1 VPRPITDTQVEQV
14 IVKTLEETPTD
25 ATHWSTRSMA
35 QATGMSQPA
44 VSRIWRASVWT
55 KTADQILDKITRY
68 LQPISNS
75 GH

>member
-1 VPRPITDTQVEQV
+1 
-14 IVKTLEETPTD
+14 
-25 ATHWSTRSMA
+25 
-35 QATGMSQPA
+35 
-44 VSRIWRASVWT
+44 VWT